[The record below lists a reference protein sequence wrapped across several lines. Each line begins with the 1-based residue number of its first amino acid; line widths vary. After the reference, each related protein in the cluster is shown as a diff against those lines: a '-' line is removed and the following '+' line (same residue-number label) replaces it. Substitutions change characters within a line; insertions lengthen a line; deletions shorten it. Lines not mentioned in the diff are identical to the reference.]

1 MKIIIIGFSPKITTC
16 KLILL
21 AVLCLSFSSKQTI
34 KLSQEPDDP
43 DKQTLSV
50 WKNIKPGIH
59 SGFGSIDI
67 AYSKSIPPSGNIP
80 ESMTLHG
87 WKGER
92 VNCMLLVW
100 SAGNKENISIKFD
113 GLKSYHGKISEESI
127 SVSVVR
133 YILTDEFPGGN
144 DRKDKSKFP
153 VRLKPDLL
161 SHTNSF
167 SLDSPGTRPI
177 WISVD
182 IPSDTPAGI
191 YKGTVSVHS
200 VSGIVNHTVTLEV
213 QNSILPPPSD
223 WAFHL
228 DLWQNPY
235 AVARFHRVKLWSKE
249 HLNLLQPLL
258 KKLAGAGQKC
268 ITTTLIDK
276 PWGDGTGSGPCFD
289 SYGTMINWTRKKN
302 GTWAYDYT
310 VFDRY
315 VSLAMECGINGQIN
329 CYSMVPISNKFTWFD
344 EATSEAIVKEA
355 FPGTEEYE
363 NIWRNFL
370 TDFKRHLKDK
380 GWLEKTAIALDEREE
395 EEMKKMF
402 SFLKQTAPELKI
414 AMAGFYYKEINSSIY
429 DFSSNWRHTGIISG
443 NIIESRRKAGMK
455 TTYYVACMIPKPN
468 NFTFSNPA
476 ESCYEAWFAS
486 AMGFDGFLRWAYNS
500 WPENPM
506 LDSRYT
512 RWPSGDTFLVYPE
525 ALSSIRFERLREGIQ
540 DYEKIGILRKEL
552 AENPSKEA
560 FDARERLNNFMNSI
574 NTKTLDNRS
583 TADVINEGKN
593 LLFETSKILS
603 DK

>member
-1 MKIIIIGFSPKITTC
+1 
-16 KLILL
+16 
-21 AVLCLSFSSKQTI
+21 
-34 KLSQEPDDP
+34 
-43 DKQTLSV
+43 
-50 WKNIKPGIH
+50 
-59 SGFGSIDI
+59 
-67 AYSKSIPPSGNIP
+67 
-80 ESMTLHG
+80 
-87 WKGER
+87 
-92 VNCMLLVW
+92 
-100 SAGNKENISIKFD
+100 
-113 GLKSYHGKISEESI
+113 
-127 SVSVVR
+127 
-133 YILTDEFPGGN
+133 
-144 DRKDKSKFP
+144 
-153 VRLKPDLL
+153 
-161 SHTNSF
+161 
-167 SLDSPGTRPI
+167 
-177 WISVD
+177 
-182 IPSDTPAGI
+182 
-191 YKGTVSVHS
+191 
-200 VSGIVNHTVTLEV
+200 
-213 QNSILPPPSD
+213 
-223 WAFHL
+223 
-228 DLWQNPY
+228 
-235 AVARFHRVKLWSKE
+235 
-249 HLNLLQPLL
+249 
-258 KKLAGAGQKC
+258 
-268 ITTTLIDK
+268 
-276 PWGDGTGSGPCFD
+276 
-289 SYGTMINWTRKKN
+289 
-302 GTWAYDYT
+302 
-310 VFDRY
+310 
-315 VSLAMECGINGQIN
+315 
-329 CYSMVPISNKFTWFD
+329 MVPISNKFTWFD